1 MRIDAH
7 QHYWAIARGDYGW
20 MGPAVAPI
28 VRDFGPADLA
38 PHLAAGGIAAT
49 VLVQAADTVA
59 ETEYMLSLADAE
71 PSIAAVVGWVD
82 LEAADATET
91 LARLARHPKLRG
103 IRPMLQD
110 IADTFWVLRPAVLET
125 LALLQGLGLSF
136 DALIQPR
143 HLPVIAALADRLPGL
158 AIVVDHG
165 AKPFIAKGELEPWA
179 ADIAA
184 LARRAHVCCKLSG
197 LVTEAGDD
205 WSAPRLASY
214 VATLLAAFGPDRLM
228 FGSDWPVVNLAG
240 GYDAWL
246 ATAEALT
253 AGLSETERA
262 AVFGGTAA
270 RFYRIG

>member
-7 QHYWAIARGDYGW
+7 QHYWAISRGDYGW

-28 VRDFGPADLA
+28 ARDFAPADLA
-38 PHLAAGGIAAT
+38 PHLAAGGIDAT

-59 ETEYMLSLADAE
+59 ETEYMLALADAE
-71 PSIAAVVGWVD
+71 PTIAAVVGWVD
-82 LEAADATET
+82 LEAADAPDT

-110 IADTFWVLRPAVLET
+110 IADTFWILRPAVLET
-125 LALLQGLGLSF
+125 LARLPDLGLSF

-143 HLPVIAALADRLPGL
+143 HLPVIAALADRLPEL

-165 AKPFIAKGELEPWA
+165 AKPFIASGALEPWA
-179 ADIAA
+179 ADMAA
-184 LARRAHVCCKLSG
+184 LARREHVCCKLSG

-205 WSAPRLASY
+205 WSAARLAPY
-214 VATLLAAFGPDRLM
+214 VHTLLEAFGPDRLM

-253 AGLSETERA
+253 AGLSGAEKA

-270 RFYRIG
+270 RFYRVG